1 MSEYRNRNREN
12 DPIVYLASFL
22 DYMSMNNQREYNRQE
37 RSERNERNN
46 RSILF
51 NTFTS
56 LVQFG
61 LRSYLNSYNQPEN
74 KDERFTILTVDE
86 IEPGSVL
93 SETSCSICC
102 EDFYK
107 ENENDKIATTM
118 CQHSYHLK
126 CITEWLKK
134 SENCPLC
141 RSAIHLPED
150 E

>member
-1 MSEYRNRNREN
+1 MSEYRNRN
-12 DPIVYLASFL
+12 DPIFYLSSFL
-22 DYMSMNNQREYNRQE
+22 DYMNTNHQREYNRPEAQINQ
-37 RSERNERNN
+37 RNERNERNV
-46 RSILF
+46 LF

-61 LRSYLNSYNQPEN
+61 LRSYLNSYNQSEN
-74 KDERFTILTVDE
+74 VEEKDKRFTILTVDE
-86 IEPGSVL
+86 IEPGSVI
-93 SETSCSICC
+93 SETTCSICC

-107 ENENDKIATTM
+107 ENDKIATTM
-118 CQHSYHLK
+118 CHHSYHFE